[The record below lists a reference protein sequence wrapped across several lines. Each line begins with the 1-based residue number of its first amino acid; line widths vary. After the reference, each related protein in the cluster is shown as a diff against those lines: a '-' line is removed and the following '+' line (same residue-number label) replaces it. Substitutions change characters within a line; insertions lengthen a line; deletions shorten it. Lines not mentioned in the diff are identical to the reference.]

1 VPRDTKRFFDLVKFQ
16 TFFSFLR
23 TKKMA
28 KNSAR
33 SYRKNNRFSQIPN
46 SPIQRSV
53 FDRSHDYKTT
63 LDSGYLIPFFVD
75 EVLPGDTFKLRVN
88 AFVRMNTLIAP
99 FMDNVFMDTF
109 FFFVPTRLVWDNWQR
124 FCGEQKNPGDS
135 TDFLIP
141 SLSGTN
147 TFDNGTIFDYMGL
160 PTGVSLDPAN
170 TPINALPF
178 RAYNLIYNEWF
189 RDENLIDS
197 IPVLTTD
204 GPDPISNY
212 TLRKRAKRHDYF
224 TSALPWPQKGPSVD
238 VGLTGNAPVVGFG
251 DGQTW
256 NFMSNNSYSGTQ
268 AVLGNPTDVL
278 DNVGLQVFTNREQF
292 STANMIPIMQET
304 NQSGR
309 WANIGNQDQSSGNDI
324 KPTRA
329 IRGDGFYFPNGIL
342 SNSSGQQPYA
352 DLSGVSAITIND
364 LRQAFQI
371 QKFYEKWARGGSRYT
386 ETLRVMFNVI
396 SPDARLQRPEY
407 LGGTHSRVNVVPTAQ
422 TSSTDAVSPQSNLS
436 AFGVLGDSA
445 HGFNKSFVEHGYLI
459 GLVCLRAD
467 ITYQQGLNRM
477 WSRRQLFDFYWPT
490 LAHLGE
496 QVVYNKEI
504 YAQGT
509 AEDNGVFGYQERYA
523 EYRYKPSMITGKLR
537 STDAQ
542 TLDVW
547 HLAQKFET
555 LPKLNQDF
563 IEENPPINRVIAVQ
577 NEPQFFADF
586 WFDLKTS
593 RPMPV
598 YSVPGLVDHF

>member
-1 VPRDTKRFFDLVKFQ
+1 
-16 TFFSFLR
+16 
-23 TKKMA
+23 MA

-33 SYRKNNRFSQIPN
+33 SHRKYNRFSQIPN

-63 LDSGYLIPFFVD
+63 MDAGYLIPFFVD

-124 FCGEQKNPGDS
+124 FCGEQKNPNDS

-141 SLSGTN
+141 SLSGKN
-147 TFDNGTIFDYMGL
+147 TFVNGSIFDYMGL
-160 PTGVSLDPAN
+160 PTGVALDPAN

-189 RDENLIDS
+189 RDENLVDS

-204 GPDPISNY
+204 GPDPIDNY
-212 TLRKRAKRHDYF
+212 KLRKRAKRHDYF
-224 TSALPWPQKGPSVD
+224 TSALPWPQKGPQVDINLARDSIVPVEMWSRTDPNAVNKANWSDGVGIHFSGGINYASMYSDTGSDTVQRYSEAHPD
-238 VGLTGNAPVVGFG
+238 VGTG
-251 DGQTW
+251 
-256 NFMSNNSYSGTQ
+256 
-268 AVLGNPTDVL
+268 L
-278 DNVGLQVFTNREQF
+278 
-292 STANMIPIMQET
+292 
-304 NQSGR
+304 
-309 WANIGNQDQSSGNDI
+309 
-324 KPTRA
+324 RA
-329 IRGDGFYFPNGIL
+329 ILSPNVKYPSHDNTYG
-342 SNSSGQQPYA
+342 NGYA
-352 DLSGVSAITIND
+352 KDPFVSWPSIEVND

-407 LGGTHSRVNVVPTAQ
+407 LGGTHSRINVVPTAQ
-422 TSSTDAVSPQSNLS
+422 TSSTDSVSPQSNLS

-445 HGFNKSFVEHGYLI
+445 HGFNKSFVEHGYVI
-459 GLVCLRAD
+459 GLCCLRAD

-477 WSRRQLFDFYWPT
+477 WSRRSLFDFYWPT

-509 AEDNGVFGYQERYA
+509 ADDNGVFGYQERYA

-537 STDAQ
+537 STDPQ
-542 TLDVW
+542 SLDVW
-547 HLAQKFET
+547 HLAQKFDS

-577 NEPQFFADF
+577 EEPQFFADF

>member
-1 VPRDTKRFFDLVKFQ
+1 
-16 TFFSFLR
+16 
-23 TKKMA
+23 MA
-28 KNSAR
+28 KNTAR
-33 SYRKNNRFSQIPN
+33 FHRKNNRFSQIPN

-63 LDSGYLIPFFVD
+63 MDAGYLIPFFVD

-109 FFFVPTRLVWDNWQR
+109 FFFVPNRLVWDNWQR

-147 TFDNGTIFDYMGL
+147 TFANGSIFDYMGL
-160 PTGVSLDPAN
+160 PTGVPLDPTN

-197 IPVLTTD
+197 VSVLTTD
-204 GPDPISNY
+204 GPDPVSNY

-224 TSALPWPQKGPSVD
+224 TSALPWPQKGPSVEI
-238 VGLTGNAPVVGFG
+238 GLSGNAPVNGF
-251 DGQTW
+251 DGSTSFDFVSPAFNGSVANGGFQLGA
-256 NFMSNNSYSGTQ
+256 NNSNYLNGLKINWGSGATK
-268 AVLGNPTDVL
+268 G
-278 DNVGLQVFTNREQF
+278 GLEGSQILQK
-292 STANMIPIMQET
+292 
-304 NQSGR
+304 QSGIGYT
-309 WANIGNQDQSSGNDI
+309 NIIGQIGSTDSDFNFAGSLQGYNFKFSGG
-324 KPTRA
+324 KLTA
-329 IRGDGFYFPNGIL
+329 LGSTDGI
-342 SNSSGQQPYA
+342 YA
-352 DLSGVSAITIND
+352 DLSAVNAVSIND

-422 TSSTDAVSPQSNLS
+422 TSSTDSVSPQSNLS

-445 HGFNKSFVEHGYLI
+445 HGFNKSFVEHGYVI
-459 GLVCLRAD
+459 GLCCLRAD

-496 QVVYNKEI
+496 QVVYNREI
-504 YAQGT
+504 YTQGT

-547 HLAQKFET
+547 HLAQKFDA

-563 IEENPPINRVIAVQ
+563 IEENPPIKRVIAVQ

>member
-1 VPRDTKRFFDLVKFQ
+1 
-16 TFFSFLR
+16 
-23 TKKMA
+23 MA

>member
-1 VPRDTKRFFDLVKFQ
+1 
-16 TFFSFLR
+16 
-23 TKKMA
+23 MA

-33 SYRKNNRFSQIPN
+33 SHRKNNRFSQIPN

-63 LDSGYLIPFFVD
+63 MDAGYLIPFFVD

-88 AFVRMNTLIAP
+88 AFVRMNTLVAP

-109 FFFVPTRLVWDNWQR
+109 FFFVPSRLVWDNWQR

-147 TFDNGTIFDYMGL
+147 TFANGSIFDYMGL
-160 PTGVSLDPAN
+160 PTGVPLNPTN

-197 IPVLTTD
+197 IPVTTGD
-204 GPDPISNY
+204 GPDPVSNY

-238 VGLTGNAPVVGFG
+238 VGLTGNAPIVGFG
-251 DGQTW
+251 QDGYQFNFTSDPADGQGPSSGWQLGAADT
-256 NFMSNNSYSGTQ
+256 NNMGKLQ
-268 AVLGNPTDVL
+268 AFFGNSVGAGNQARAWQNYGSPSPAWTDVIQQQDDSSSVQL
-278 DNVGLQVFTNREQF
+278 
-292 STANMIPIMQET
+292 TALKGSDLSSFYHFGGGYLLP
-304 NQSGR
+304 
-309 WANIGNQDQSSGNDI
+309 ANPSQ
-324 KPTRA
+324 T
-329 IRGDGFYFPNGIL
+329 
-342 SNSSGQQPYA
+342 PYA

-422 TSSTDAVSPQSNLS
+422 TSSTDSVSPQSNLS

-445 HGFNKSFVEHGYLI
+445 HGFNKSFVEHGYVI
-459 GLVCLRAD
+459 GLCCLRAD

-509 AEDNGVFGYQERYA
+509 ADDNGVFGYQERYA

-542 TLDVW
+542 SLDVW
-547 HLAQKFET
+547 HLAQRFDS

>member
-1 VPRDTKRFFDLVKFQ
+1 
-16 TFFSFLR
+16 
-23 TKKMA
+23 MA

-33 SYRKNNRFSQIPN
+33 SHRKNNRFSQIPN

-63 LDSGYLIPFFVD
+63 MDAGLLIPFFVD

-88 AFVRMNTLIAP
+88 AFVRMNTLVAP

-109 FFFVPTRLVWDNWQR
+109 FFFVPTRLVWDNWQK

-147 TFDNGTIFDYMGL
+147 TFANGSIFDYMGL
-160 PTGVSLDPAN
+160 PTGVALDPTN

-197 IPVLTTD
+197 IPVTTGD
-204 GPDPISNY
+204 GPDPVSNY

-256 NFMSNNSYSGTQ
+256 SFMSNNSYSGTQ

-292 STANMIPIMQET
+292 STSTLIPIIQET

-309 WANIGNQDQSSGNDI
+309 WANIGNQDQSSGTDI
-324 KPTRA
+324 QPIRA
-329 IRGDGFYFPNGIL
+329 IRGDGFYLPNGIL
-342 SNSSGQQPYA
+342 KNSSGITPYA

-422 TSSTDAVSPQSNLS
+422 TSSTDSVSPQSNLS

-445 HGFNKSFVEHGYLI
+445 HGFNKSFVEHGYVI
-459 GLVCLRAD
+459 GLCCLRAD

-509 AEDNGVFGYQERYA
+509 ADDNGVFGYQERYA

-537 STDAQ
+537 STDPQ

-547 HLAQKFET
+547 HLAQKFDS

-563 IEENPPINRVIAVQ
+563 IEENPPIARVIAVQ

>member
-1 VPRDTKRFFDLVKFQ
+1 
-16 TFFSFLR
+16 
-23 TKKMA
+23 MA

-33 SYRKNNRFSQIPN
+33 SHRKNNRFSQIPN

-63 LDSGYLIPFFVD
+63 MDSGYLIPFFVD

-88 AFVRMNTLIAP
+88 AFVRMNTLVAP

-147 TFDNGTIFDYMGL
+147 TFTNGTIFDYMGL
-160 PTGVSLDPAN
+160 PTGVSLNPTN

-238 VGLTGNAPVVGFG
+238 VGLTGNAPVVGF
-251 DGQTW
+251 DNTNTW
-256 NFMSNNSYSGTQ
+256 RISSTTGGSSDTSWRLRANYGINYLPQQGSESGIPLLALPNSTFSNTLGFQNQSTGESYTPMTQLTGSSAGGGFDFYNAVLKSNN
-268 AVLGNPTDVL
+268 P
-278 DNVGLQVFTNREQF
+278 
-292 STANMIPIMQET
+292 
-304 NQSGR
+304 
-309 WANIGNQDQSSGNDI
+309 
-324 KPTRA
+324 
-329 IRGDGFYFPNGIL
+329 DGI
-342 SNSSGQQPYA
+342 YA

-422 TSSTDAVSPQSNLS
+422 TSSTDSVSPQSNLS

-445 HGFNKSFVEHGYLI
+445 HGFNKSFVEHGYVI

-504 YAQGT
+504 YTQGT
-509 AEDNGVFGYQERYA
+509 ADDNGVFGYQERYA

-547 HLAQKFET
+547 HLAQKFDT

>member
-1 VPRDTKRFFDLVKFQ
+1 
-16 TFFSFLR
+16 
-23 TKKMA
+23 MA

-33 SYRKNNRFSQIPN
+33 SHKKNNRFSQIPN

-63 LDSGYLIPFFVD
+63 LDAGYLIPFFVD

-141 SLSGTN
+141 CLTHYPGI
-147 TFDNGTIFDYMGL
+147 DNIITRFTPGSIFDYMGL
-160 PTGVSLDPAN
+160 PTSTNSPDSTVN
-170 TPINALPF
+170 FYVNALPF

-197 IPVLTTD
+197 VVVPTGD
-204 GPDPISNY
+204 GPDDVDTY
-212 TLRKRAKRHDYF
+212 KLLKRAKRHDYF
-224 TSALPWPQKGPSVD
+224 TSALPWPQKGPSVEISATSGTYSPLVYIGRGNSSTAGQINLPEGQRVTFGNYYKGGD
-238 VGLTGNAPVVGFG
+238 VTGTISYLSVPTTGNDPIPLVTHPGGAPGVQTEVGIAN
-251 DGQTW
+251 T
-256 NFMSNNSYSGTQ
+256 
-268 AVLGNPTDVL
+268 AV
-278 DNVGLQVFTNREQF
+278 
-292 STANMIPIMQET
+292 S
-304 NQSGR
+304 
-309 WANIGNQDQSSGNDI
+309 
-324 KPTRA
+324 
-329 IRGDGFYFPNGIL
+329 
-342 SNSSGQQPYA
+342 
-352 DLSGVSAITIND
+352 IND

-422 TSSTDAVSPQSNLS
+422 TSSTDSVSPQSNLS

-445 HGFNKSFVEHGYLI
+445 HGFNKSFVEHGYVI
-459 GLVCLRAD
+459 GLCCLRAD

-477 WSRRQLFDFYWPT
+477 WSRRKLFDFYWPT

-496 QVVYNKEI
+496 QVVYNREI

-509 AEDNGVFGYQERYA
+509 ADDNGVFGYQERYA

-537 STDAQ
+537 STDPQ
-542 TLDVW
+542 SLDVW
-547 HLAQKFET
+547 HLAQKFDS

-586 WFDLKTS
+586 WFDLKTF

-598 YSVPGLVDHF
+598 FSVPGLVDHF

>member
-1 VPRDTKRFFDLVKFQ
+1 
-16 TFFSFLR
+16 
-23 TKKMA
+23 MA

-33 SYRKNNRFSQIPN
+33 SHRKNNRFSQIPN

-63 LDSGYLIPFFVD
+63 MDAGYLIPFFVD

-141 SLSGTN
+141 SLSGAN
-147 TFDNGTIFDYMGL
+147 TFTNGSIFDYMGL

-204 GPDPISNY
+204 GPDPVSNY
-212 TLRKRAKRHDYF
+212 ILRKRGKRHDYF
-224 TSALPWPQKGPSVD
+224 TSALPWPQKGPSVE
-238 VGLTGNAPVVGFG
+238 VGLTGNAPVKGF
-251 DGQTW
+251 
-256 NFMSNNSYSGTQ
+256 
-268 AVLGNPTDVL
+268 
-278 DNVGLQVFTNREQF
+278 
-292 STANMIPIMQET
+292 
-304 NQSGR
+304 
-309 WANIGNQDQSSGNDI
+309 DQSSSWSFGTSNGSNPAGYLAGIGTKYNGPDSDIYLSGWINQNMFSTPNLGPSVQFENLGSYGNQPLVIQDPNHDLNQHRI
-324 KPTRA
+324 TGIFGKDFSFTGALTPTT
-329 IRGDGFYFPNGIL
+329 PN
-342 SNSSGQQPYA
+342 SVYA
-352 DLSGVSAITIND
+352 DLSGVNAITIND

-445 HGFNKSFVEHGYLI
+445 HGFNKSFVEHGYVI
-459 GLVCLRAD
+459 GLVCLRSD

-504 YAQGT
+504 YTQGT

-537 STDAQ
+537 STDPQ

-547 HLAQKFET
+547 HLAQKFDT

>member
-1 VPRDTKRFFDLVKFQ
+1 
-16 TFFSFLR
+16 
-23 TKKMA
+23 MA

-33 SYRKNNRFSQIPN
+33 SHRKNNRFSQIPN

-63 LDSGYLIPFFVD
+63 MDAGYLIPFFVD

-88 AFVRMNTLIAP
+88 AFVRMNTLVAP
-99 FMDNVFMDTF
+99 FMDNVFLDSF

-124 FCGEQKNPGDS
+124 FCGEQKKPGDS

-147 TFDNGTIFDYMGL
+147 TFNNGSIFDYMGL
-160 PTGVSLDPAN
+160 PTGVALNPTN

-251 DGQTW
+251 DGETW
-256 NFMSNNSYSGTQ
+256 NFMSNTSYSGNQ
-268 AVLGNPTDVL
+268 AVLGNPSDVL
-278 DNVGLQVFTNREQF
+278 DNVGLQVFTNREMF
-292 STANMIPIMQET
+292 STAMMIPLMQET

-309 WANIGNQDQSSGNDI
+309 WANIGNEDQSDGTNFS
-324 KPTRA
+324 PTRA

-342 SNSSGQQPYA
+342 SNSSGKQPYA

-422 TSSTDAVSPQSNLS
+422 TSSTDSVSPQSNLS

-445 HGFNKSFVEHGYLI
+445 HGFNKSFVEHGYVI

-542 TLDVW
+542 SLDVW
-547 HLAQKFET
+547 HLAQKFDS

>member
-1 VPRDTKRFFDLVKFQ
+1 
-16 TFFSFLR
+16 
-23 TKKMA
+23 MA

-33 SYRKNNRFSQIPN
+33 SHRKTNRFSQIPN
-46 SPIQRSV
+46 SPIQRSI

-63 LDSGYLIPFFVD
+63 MDSGFLIPFFVD

-88 AFVRMNTLIAP
+88 AFVRMNTLVAP

-109 FFFVPTRLVWDNWQR
+109 FFFVPSRLVWDNWQK

-147 TFDNGTIFDYMGL
+147 TFTNGSIFDYMGL
-160 PTGVSLDPAN
+160 PTGVALDPAN

-197 IPVLTTD
+197 IPVLTGD

-256 NFMSNNSYSGTQ
+256 NFMSNTSYSGKE
-268 AVLGNPTDVL
+268 AVFGNPTDVL
-278 DNVGLQVFTNREQF
+278 DNIGLQVFTNREQF
-292 STANMIPIMQET
+292 STATMIPIMQET

-309 WANIGNQDQSSGNDI
+309 WANIGNQDQSSGTDI
-324 KPTRA
+324 QPTRA
-329 IRGDGFYFPNGIL
+329 IRGDGFYLPNGIL
-342 SNSSGQQPYA
+342 KNSSGVTPYA
-352 DLSGVSAITIND
+352 DLSGVSAISIND

-422 TSSTDAVSPQSNLS
+422 TSSTDSISPQSNLS

-445 HGFNKSFVEHGYLI
+445 HGFNKSFVEHGYVI
-459 GLVCLRAD
+459 GLCCLRAD

-496 QVVYNKEI
+496 QVVYNREI
-504 YAQGT
+504 YTQGT
-509 AEDNGVFGYQERYA
+509 ADDNGVFGYQERYA

-542 TLDVW
+542 SLDVW
-547 HLAQKFET
+547 HLAQKFDT

-563 IEENPPINRVIAVQ
+563 IEENPPIARVIAVQ

>member
-1 VPRDTKRFFDLVKFQ
+1 
-16 TFFSFLR
+16 
-23 TKKMA
+23 MA

-33 SYRKNNRFSQIPN
+33 SHRKNNRFSQIPN

-63 LDSGYLIPFFVD
+63 MDAGYLIPFFVD

-109 FFFVPTRLVWDNWQR
+109 FFFVPSRLVWDNWQR

-141 SLSGTN
+141 SLAGTN
-147 TFDNGTIFDYMGL
+147 KFANGSIFDYMGI
-160 PTGVSLDPAN
+160 PTNVVINSTS

-197 IPVLTTD
+197 IPVNTGD
-204 GPDPISNY
+204 GPDLVTDY

-224 TSALPWPQKGPSVD
+224 TSALPWPQKGPSVEI
-238 VGLTGNAPVVGFG
+238 GLTGNAPVTGFG
-251 DGQTW
+251 QGSTW
-256 NFMSNNSYSGTQ
+256 EFAAPTGNSVNWEIKDILGVKNLPSLSTNTFTPLGSSQSTLTFEGSSVLQGLAGSSYLFRNGELIHTSGPD
-268 AVLGNPTDVL
+268 L
-278 DNVGLQVFTNREQF
+278 
-292 STANMIPIMQET
+292 I
-304 NQSGR
+304 
-309 WANIGNQDQSSGNDI
+309 
-324 KPTRA
+324 
-329 IRGDGFYFPNGIL
+329 
-342 SNSSGQQPYA
+342 A

-422 TSSTDAVSPQSNLS
+422 TSSTDSVSPQSNLS

-445 HGFNKSFVEHGYLI
+445 HGFNKSFVEHGYVI
-459 GLVCLRAD
+459 GLCCLRAD

-496 QVVYNKEI
+496 QVVYNREI
-504 YAQGT
+504 YTQGT
-509 AEDNGVFGYQERYA
+509 EDDNGVFGYQERYA

-537 STDAQ
+537 STDPQ

-547 HLAQKFET
+547 HLAQKFDT

>member
-1 VPRDTKRFFDLVKFQ
+1 
-16 TFFSFLR
+16 
-23 TKKMA
+23 MA

-33 SYRKNNRFSQIPN
+33 SHRKNNRFSQIPN

-63 LDSGYLIPFFVD
+63 MDAGYLIPFFVD

-88 AFVRMNTLIAP
+88 AFVRMNTLVAP

-109 FFFVPTRLVWDNWQR
+109 FFFVPSRLVWDNWQR

-147 TFDNGTIFDYMGL
+147 TFTNGSIFDYMGL
-160 PTGVSLDPAN
+160 PTGVALNSTN

-197 IPVLTTD
+197 IAVPTGD
-204 GPDPISNY
+204 GPDPVTNY

-238 VGLTGNAPVVGFG
+238 VGLTGNAPIVGFG
-251 DGQTW
+251 DDSRW
-256 NFMSNNSYSGTQ
+256 NFSSSNTYSGTQ
-268 AVLGNPTDVL
+268 AVFGNPVDVL
-278 DNVGLQVFTNREQF
+278 DNIGLQVFTNREMF
-292 STANMIPIMQET
+292 STAMMVPIMQET

-309 WANIGNQDQSSGNDI
+309 WANIGNQDQSNGDNIS
-324 KPTRA
+324 PTRA
-329 IRGDGFYFPNGIL
+329 IRGEGFYLPNGIL
-342 SNSSGQQPYA
+342 KNSSGVTPYA

-422 TSSTDAVSPQSNLS
+422 TSSTDSVSPQSNLS

-445 HGFNKSFVEHGYLI
+445 HGFNKSFVEHGYVI
-459 GLVCLRAD
+459 GLCCLRAD

-496 QVVYNKEI
+496 QVVYNREI
-504 YAQGT
+504 YTQGT
-509 AEDNGVFGYQERYA
+509 ADDNGVFGYQERYA

-542 TLDVW
+542 SLDVW
-547 HLAQKFET
+547 HLAQKFDS

-563 IEENPPINRVIAVQ
+563 IEENPPIARVIAVQ

>member
-1 VPRDTKRFFDLVKFQ
+1 
-16 TFFSFLR
+16 
-23 TKKMA
+23 MA

-33 SYRKNNRFSQIPN
+33 SHRKSNRFSQIPN

-63 LDSGYLIPFFVD
+63 MDAGYLIPFFVD

-141 SLSGTN
+141 SLSGKN
-147 TFDNGTIFDYMGL
+147 TFTNGSIFDYMGL
-160 PTGVSLDPAN
+160 PTGVALDPSN

-197 IPVLTTD
+197 IAVPTND
-204 GPDPISNY
+204 GPDPISYY

-251 DGQTW
+251 DGSRW
-256 NFMSNNSYSGTQ
+256 NFSSNNTFSGNQ
-268 AVLGNPTDVL
+268 AIFGNPVDVK
-278 DNVGLQVFTNREQF
+278 DNIGLQVFTNREMF
-292 STANMIPIMQET
+292 TTAMMVPIMQET

-309 WANIGNQDQSSGNDI
+309 WANIGNQDQSDGTNI
-324 KPTRA
+324 NPTRA
-329 IRGDGFYFPNGIL
+329 IRGEGFYLPNGIL
-342 SNSSGQQPYA
+342 QNSSGVTPYA
-352 DLSGVSAITIND
+352 DLSGVSAVSIND

-422 TSSTDAVSPQSNLS
+422 TSSTDSVSPQSNLS

-445 HGFNKSFVEHGYLI
+445 HGFNKSFVEHGYVI
-459 GLVCLRAD
+459 GLVSLRAD

-496 QVVYNKEI
+496 QVVYNREI
-504 YAQGT
+504 YTQGT
-509 AEDNGVFGYQERYA
+509 ADDNGVFGYQERYA

-537 STDAQ
+537 STDPQ

-547 HLAQKFET
+547 HLAQKFAS

>member
-1 VPRDTKRFFDLVKFQ
+1 
-16 TFFSFLR
+16 
-23 TKKMA
+23 
-28 KNSAR
+28 
-33 SYRKNNRFSQIPN
+33 
-46 SPIQRSV
+46 
-53 FDRSHDYKTT
+53 H
-63 LDSGYLIPFFVD
+63 
-75 EVLPGDTFKLRVN
+75 VN

-109 FFFVPTRLVWDNWQR
+109 FFFVPSRLVWDNWQR
-124 FCGEQKNPGDS
+124 FCGEQKKPGDS

-147 TFDNGTIFDYMGL
+147 TFSNGSIFDYMGL
-160 PTGVSLDPAN
+160 PTGVALDSTN

-197 IPVLTTD
+197 IPVTTGD

-224 TSALPWPQKGPSVD
+224 TSALPWPQKGPSVE
-238 VGLTGNAPVVGFG
+238 VGLTGNAPIVGF
-251 DGQTW
+251 DEQHRW
-256 NFMSNNSYSGTQ
+256 NITNSLNLPQLTYGW
-268 AVLGNPTDVL
+268 ALGSPSSSPSSANQYIGGHFAGSIGHG
-278 DNVGLQVFTNREQF
+278 NVARVWQ
-292 STANMIPIMQET
+292 
-304 NQSGR
+304 
-309 WANIGNQDQSSGNDI
+309 SGNDSI
-324 KPTRA
+324 VSGYPQITQQTDEDHSIGLTSLTGRELPA
-329 IRGDGFYFPNGIL
+329 SFFNFADALVSPNG
-342 SNSSGQQPYA
+342 SFTPYA

-422 TSSTDAVSPQSNLS
+422 TSSTDSVSPQSNLS
-436 AFGVLGDSA
+436 AFGVLGASA
-445 HGFNKSFVEHGYLI
+445 HGFNKSFVEHGYVI
-459 GLVCLRAD
+459 GLCCLRAD

-496 QVVYNKEI
+496 QVVYNREI
-504 YAQGT
+504 YTQGT
-509 AEDNGVFGYQERYA
+509 ADDNGVFGYQERYA

-547 HLAQKFET
+547 HLAQKFDT

>member
-1 VPRDTKRFFDLVKFQ
+1 
-16 TFFSFLR
+16 
-23 TKKMA
+23 MA

-33 SYRKNNRFSQIPN
+33 SHRKNNRFSQIPN

-63 LDSGYLIPFFVD
+63 MDAGYLIPFFVD

-88 AFVRMNTLIAP
+88 SFVRMNTLVAP

-141 SLSGTN
+141 NLGHSSGSNSIITKF
-147 TFDNGTIFDYMGL
+147 TPGSIFDYMGL
-160 PTGVSLDPAN
+160 PTSTNSPDSTVPFYV
-170 TPINALPF
+170 NALPF

-197 IPVLTTD
+197 LPVPTGD
-204 GPDPISNY
+204 GPDDVNIY
-212 TLRKRAKRHDYF
+212 KLLKRAKRHDYF

-251 DGQTW
+251 AQSDWELQTPSGKFASWKLSTPNTGANSGIKYTPLQGNENGQPLLALPSASTG
-256 NFMSNNSYSGTQ
+256 NFLGFGDQNQENVYHKLTSLSGSGDVTITNLNLCPSGDNS
-268 AVLGNPTDVL
+268 V
-278 DNVGLQVFTNREQF
+278 
-292 STANMIPIMQET
+292 
-304 NQSGR
+304 
-309 WANIGNQDQSSGNDI
+309 
-324 KPTRA
+324 
-329 IRGDGFYFPNGIL
+329 
-342 SNSSGQQPYA
+342 YA

-422 TSSTDAVSPQSNLS
+422 TSSTDSVSPQSNLS

-445 HGFNKSFVEHGYLI
+445 HGFNKSFVEHGYVI
-459 GLVCLRAD
+459 GLCCLRAD

-496 QVVYNKEI
+496 QVVYNREI

-509 AEDNGVFGYQERYA
+509 ADDNGVFGYQERYA

-537 STDAQ
+537 STDPQ
-542 TLDVW
+542 SLDVW
-547 HLAQKFET
+547 HLAQKFDS

>member
-1 VPRDTKRFFDLVKFQ
+1 
-16 TFFSFLR
+16 
-23 TKKMA
+23 MA

-33 SYRKNNRFSQIPN
+33 SHRKTNRFSQIPN

-63 LDSGYLIPFFVD
+63 MDAGYLIPFFVD

-141 SLSGTN
+141 QLAGSP
-147 TFDNGTIFDYMGL
+147 TFANGSIFDYMGL
-160 PTGVSLDPAN
+160 PTGVALNSSITPVNSLP
-170 TPINALPF
+170 L

-197 IPVLTTD
+197 VSVPTGD
-204 GPDPISNY
+204 GPDNIDTY
-212 TLRKRAKRHDYF
+212 KLLKRAKRHDYF
-224 TSALPWPQKGPSVD
+224 TSALPWPQKGPQVDINLASNSVVPVEMWSRTDPNSVMKANWSNGVGIHFEGGINYASMYSDTGTDSVQRYSEAHPD
-238 VGLTGNAPVVGFG
+238 VGTG
-251 DGQTW
+251 
-256 NFMSNNSYSGTQ
+256 
-268 AVLGNPTDVL
+268 L
-278 DNVGLQVFTNREQF
+278 
-292 STANMIPIMQET
+292 
-304 NQSGR
+304 
-309 WANIGNQDQSSGNDI
+309 
-324 KPTRA
+324 RA
-329 IRGDGFYFPNGIL
+329 ILSPNVKYPSHNNTYG
-342 SNSSGQQPYA
+342 NGYA
-352 DLSGVSAITIND
+352 KDPFVSWPSIEVND

-422 TSSTDAVSPQSNLS
+422 TSSTDSVSPQSNLS

-445 HGFNKSFVEHGYLI
+445 HGFNKSFVEHGYVI
-459 GLVCLRAD
+459 GLCCLRAD

-496 QVVYNKEI
+496 QVVYNREI
-504 YAQGT
+504 YTQGT
-509 AEDNGVFGYQERYA
+509 VEDDGVFGYQERYA

-537 STDAQ
+537 STDSQ
-542 TLDVW
+542 SLDVW
-547 HLAQKFET
+547 HLAQKFDS

>member
-1 VPRDTKRFFDLVKFQ
+1 
-16 TFFSFLR
+16 
-23 TKKMA
+23 MA

-33 SYRKNNRFSQIPN
+33 SHRKTNRFSQIPN

-63 LDSGYLIPFFVD
+63 MDAGYLIPFFVD

-109 FFFVPTRLVWDNWQR
+109 FFFVPSRLVWDNWQR

-147 TFDNGTIFDYMGL
+147 TFANGSIFDYMGL
-160 PTGVSLDPAN
+160 PTGVALNPAN

-197 IPVLTTD
+197 IAVPTND

-224 TSALPWPQKGPSVD
+224 TSSLPWPQKGPSVD

-251 DGQTW
+251 DGSRW
-256 NFMSNNSYSGTQ
+256 NFSSNNTYSGDQ
-268 AVLGNPTDVL
+268 AIFGNPVDVL
-278 DNVGLQVFTNREQF
+278 DNVGLQVFTNREMF
-292 STANMIPIMQET
+292 STATMIPLMQET

-309 WANIGNQDQSSGNDI
+309 WANIGNQDQSNGDNI
-324 KPTRA
+324 NPTRA
-329 IRGDGFYFPNGIL
+329 IRGDGFYLPNGIL
-342 SNSSGQQPYA
+342 ENSSGVTPYA

-422 TSSTDAVSPQSNLS
+422 TSSTDSISPQSNLS

-445 HGFNKSFVEHGYLI
+445 HGFNKSFVEHGYVI
-459 GLVCLRAD
+459 GLCCLRAD

-496 QVVYNKEI
+496 QVVYNREI
-504 YAQGT
+504 YTQGT
-509 AEDNGVFGYQERYA
+509 ADDNGVFGYQERYA

-542 TLDVW
+542 SLDVW
-547 HLAQKFET
+547 HLAQKFDT

-563 IEENPPINRVIAVQ
+563 IEENPPIARVIAVQ

>member
-1 VPRDTKRFFDLVKFQ
+1 
-16 TFFSFLR
+16 
-23 TKKMA
+23 MA

-33 SYRKNNRFSQIPN
+33 SHRKNNRFSQIPN

-63 LDSGYLIPFFVD
+63 MDAGYLIPFFVD

-147 TFDNGTIFDYMGL
+147 TFTNGSIFDYMGL

-204 GPDPISNY
+204 GPDPVSNY
-212 TLRKRAKRHDYF
+212 TLRKRGKRHDYF
-224 TSALPWPQKGPSVD
+224 TSALPWPQKGPSVE
-238 VGLTGNAPVVGFG
+238 VGLTGNAPVKGF
-251 DGQTW
+251 
-256 NFMSNNSYSGTQ
+256 
-268 AVLGNPTDVL
+268 
-278 DNVGLQVFTNREQF
+278 
-292 STANMIPIMQET
+292 
-304 NQSGR
+304 
-309 WANIGNQDQSSGNDI
+309 DQSSSWSFGTSNGSNPDGYLAGIGTKYNGPDSDNYITGWINQNLFSTPNLGPSVQFENLGSYGNQPLVIQD
-324 KPTRA
+324 
-329 IRGDGFYFPNGIL
+329 PNQALNQHRITGIFGKDFSFTGAL
-342 SNSSGQQPYA
+342 TPSTPNSVYA
-352 DLSGVSAITIND
+352 DLSGVNAITIND

-422 TSSTDAVSPQSNLS
+422 TSSTDSVSPQSNLS

-445 HGFNKSFVEHGYLI
+445 HGFNKSFVEHGYVI

-490 LAHLGE
+490 LSHLGE

-504 YAQGT
+504 YTQGT
-509 AEDNGVFGYQERYA
+509 AEDDGVFGYQERYA

-537 STDAQ
+537 STDPQ

-547 HLAQKFET
+547 HLAQKFDT

>member
-1 VPRDTKRFFDLVKFQ
+1 
-16 TFFSFLR
+16 
-23 TKKMA
+23 MA

-33 SYRKNNRFSQIPN
+33 SHRKNNRFSQIPN

-63 LDSGYLIPFFVD
+63 MNAGYLIPFFVD

-88 AFVRMNTLIAP
+88 AFVRMNTLVAP

-109 FFFVPTRLVWDNWQR
+109 FFFVPSRLVWDNWQR

-147 TFDNGTIFDYMGL
+147 TFANGSIFDYMGL
-160 PTGVSLDPAN
+160 PTGVALDPTN

-197 IPVLTTD
+197 IPVLTGD

-238 VGLTGNAPVVGFG
+238 VGLTGNAPVRGF
-251 DGQTW
+251 D
-256 NFMSNNSYSGTQ
+256 NSNDWIYGNGVSPGAGYTAMFGT
-268 AVLGNPTDVL
+268 PSDVL
-278 DNVGLQVFTNREQF
+278 DNVGLQVYTNREMF
-292 STANMIPIMQET
+292 STATMIPIMQET

-309 WANIGNQDQSSGNDI
+309 WANIGNQDQSNGDNI
-324 KPTRA
+324 TPTRA
-329 IRGDGFYFPNGIL
+329 IRAQEFSFSGPLTPSNPN
-342 SNSSGQQPYA
+342 SVYA

-422 TSSTDAVSPQSNLS
+422 TSSTDSVSPQSNLS

-445 HGFNKSFVEHGYLI
+445 HGFNKSFVEHGYVI
-459 GLVCLRAD
+459 GLCCLRAD

-509 AEDNGVFGYQERYA
+509 ADDNGVFGYQERYA

-547 HLAQKFET
+547 HLAQKFDS

-563 IEENPPINRVIAVQ
+563 IEENPPMARVIAVQ

>member
-1 VPRDTKRFFDLVKFQ
+1 
-16 TFFSFLR
+16 
-23 TKKMA
+23 MA

-33 SYRKNNRFSQIPN
+33 SHRKNNRFSQIPN

-63 LDSGYLIPFFVD
+63 LDGGYLIPFFVD

-147 TFDNGTIFDYMGL
+147 TFTNGSIFDYMGL
-160 PTGVSLDPAN
+160 PTGVALDPAN

-197 IPVLTTD
+197 IAVSTGD

-238 VGLTGNAPVVGFG
+238 VGLTGNAPVRGFG
-251 DGQTW
+251 E
-256 NFMSNNSYSGTQ
+256 NNDWIYGSGTLPSGFTGGIGTQ
-268 AVLGNPTDVL
+268 YNGLDENKTIYAWGNREMFTY
-278 DNVGLQVFTNREQF
+278 DNNGNTMLYNASGSFGNKPLGLQDSSAESNIHPLTGIFGKEFAFTGAL
-292 STANMIPIMQET
+292 TP
-304 NQSGR
+304 
-309 WANIGNQDQSSGNDI
+309 
-324 KPTRA
+324 
-329 IRGDGFYFPNGIL
+329 
-342 SNSSGQQPYA
+342 SNPDSVYA

-396 SPDARLQRPEY
+396 SPDGRLQRPEY
-407 LGGTHSRVNVVPTAQ
+407 LGGTHSRINVVPTAQ
-422 TSSTDAVSPQSNLS
+422 TSSTDSVSPQSNLS

-445 HGFNKSFVEHGYLI
+445 HGFNKSFVEHGYVI
-459 GLVCLRAD
+459 GLCCLRAD

-496 QVVYNKEI
+496 QVVYNREI
-504 YAQGT
+504 YTQGT
-509 AEDNGVFGYQERYA
+509 TDDNGVFGYQERYA

-537 STDAQ
+537 SSDPQ

-547 HLAQKFET
+547 HLAQKFDT

-563 IEENPPINRVIAVQ
+563 IEENPPISRVIAVQ

>member
-1 VPRDTKRFFDLVKFQ
+1 
-16 TFFSFLR
+16 
-23 TKKMA
+23 MA

-33 SYRKNNRFSQIPN
+33 SHRKNNRFSQIPN

-147 TFDNGTIFDYMGL
+147 TFTNGSIFDYMGL
-160 PTGVSLDPAN
+160 PTGVALDPAN

-197 IPVLTTD
+197 ISVLTTD
-204 GPDPISNY
+204 GPDPVSNY

-238 VGLTGNAPVVGFG
+238 VGLTGNAPIVGFG
-251 DGQTW
+251 KDGYKFSFTTDPNGLQPPSSFW
-256 NFMSNNSYSGTQ
+256 QLGTEAERTSKLQ
-268 AVLGNPTDVL
+268 AFFGNQV
-278 DNVGLQVFTNREQF
+278 NVGNQARAWQNYNSSSSGWNDVIQQQGDSSSILLTGLRGSGLSSHYQF
-292 STANMIPIMQET
+292 SGGYLIPSDSSET
-304 NQSGR
+304 
-309 WANIGNQDQSSGNDI
+309 
-324 KPTRA
+324 
-329 IRGDGFYFPNGIL
+329 
-342 SNSSGQQPYA
+342 PYA
-352 DLSGVSAITIND
+352 DLSGVSAISIND

-445 HGFNKSFVEHGYLI
+445 HGFNKSFVEHGYVI

-509 AEDNGVFGYQERYA
+509 ADDNGVFGYQERYA

-542 TLDVW
+542 SLDVW
-547 HLAQKFET
+547 HLAQKFDS

-563 IEENPPINRVIAVQ
+563 IEENPPIARVIAVQ

>member
-1 VPRDTKRFFDLVKFQ
+1 
-16 TFFSFLR
+16 
-23 TKKMA
+23 MA

-33 SYRKNNRFSQIPN
+33 SHRKNNRFSQIPN

-63 LDSGYLIPFFVD
+63 MDAGYLIPFFVD

-88 AFVRMNTLIAP
+88 AFVRMNTLISP

-109 FFFVPTRLVWDNWQR
+109 FFFVPSRLVWDNWQK

-147 TFDNGTIFDYMGL
+147 TFTNGSIFDYMGL
-160 PTGVSLDPAN
+160 PTGVALDPAN

-197 IPVLTTD
+197 IPVTTGD
-204 GPDPISNY
+204 GPDPVSNF

-251 DGQTW
+251 DGSRW
-256 NFMSNNSYSGTQ
+256 NFSSDNTYSGTH
-268 AVLGNPTDVL
+268 AILGKPVDVL
-278 DNVGLQVFTNREQF
+278 DNIGLQVYTNRDMF
-292 STANMIPIMQET
+292 STPTMIPIMQET

-309 WANIGNQDQSSGNDI
+309 WANIGNQDQSDGNNI
-324 KPTRA
+324 NPTRA
-329 IRGDGFYFPNGIL
+329 IRGEGFYLPNGIL
-342 SNSSGQQPYA
+342 QNASGVTPYA

-422 TSSTDAVSPQSNLS
+422 TSSTDSVSPQSNLS

-445 HGFNKSFVEHGYLI
+445 HGFNKSFVEHGYVI
-459 GLVCLRAD
+459 GLCCLRAD
-467 ITYQQGLNRM
+467 ITYQQGLNKM
-477 WSRRQLFDFYWPT
+477 WSRRQMFDFYWPT

-496 QVVYNKEI
+496 QVVYNREI
-504 YAQGT
+504 YTQGT

-542 TLDVW
+542 SLDVW
-547 HLAQKFET
+547 HLAQKFDT

-563 IEENPPINRVIAVQ
+563 IEENPPIARVIAVQ

>member
-1 VPRDTKRFFDLVKFQ
+1 
-16 TFFSFLR
+16 
-23 TKKMA
+23 MA

-33 SYRKNNRFSQIPN
+33 SHRKNNRFSQIPN

-63 LDSGYLIPFFVD
+63 MDAGYLIPFFVD

-147 TFDNGTIFDYMGL
+147 TFINGSIFDYMGL

-204 GPDPISNY
+204 GPDPVSNY
-212 TLRKRAKRHDYF
+212 TLRKRGKRHDYF

-238 VGLTGNAPVVGFG
+238 VGLTGNAPVRGFG
-251 DGQTW
+251 EGHNW
-256 NFMSNNSYSGTQ
+256 IYGS
-268 AVLGNPTDVL
+268 
-278 DNVGLQVFTNREQF
+278 
-292 STANMIPIMQET
+292 
-304 NQSGR
+304 
-309 WANIGNQDQSSGNDI
+309 
-324 KPTRA
+324 
-329 IRGDGFYFPNGIL
+329 GIL
-342 SNSSGQQPYA
+342 PSGFTGGIGSKYNGLDESKTLHVWGNNEMFTYDNNGNTMLYNGSGSYGNKPIGMQDSSAESNIHPATGIFGKEFSFNGPLTPSNPDSLYA

-445 HGFNKSFVEHGYLI
+445 HGFNKSFVEHGYVI

-504 YAQGT
+504 YTQGT
-509 AEDNGVFGYQERYA
+509 AEDDGVFGYQERYA

-537 STDAQ
+537 STDPQ

-547 HLAQKFET
+547 HLAQKFDT

>member
-1 VPRDTKRFFDLVKFQ
+1 
-16 TFFSFLR
+16 
-23 TKKMA
+23 MA

-33 SYRKNNRFSQIPN
+33 RHRKTNRFSQIPN

-63 LDSGYLIPFFVD
+63 MDAGFLIPFFVD

-88 AFVRMNTLIAP
+88 AFVRMNTLVAP

-124 FCGEQKNPGDS
+124 FCGEQKKPGDS

-141 SLSGTN
+141 MLAGSP
-147 TFDNGTIFDYMGL
+147 TFANGSIFDYMGL
-160 PTGVSLDPAN
+160 PTGVALDSLI
-170 TPINALPF
+170 TPVNSLPL

-197 IPVLTTD
+197 VAVPTGD
-204 GPDPISNY
+204 GPDDVA
-212 TLRKRAKRHDYF
+212 TFKLLKRAKRHDYF

-238 VGLTGNAPVVGFG
+238 VSLTGNAPV
-251 DGQTW
+251 
-256 NFMSNNSYSGTQ
+256 
-268 AVLGNPTDVL
+268 
-278 DNVGLQVFTNREQF
+278 
-292 STANMIPIMQET
+292 
-304 NQSGR
+304 
-309 WANIGNQDQSSGNDI
+309 IGNGSMNIDTINYNFLNTTNGGISMGIERFSSGATS
-324 KPTRA
+324 PSST
-329 IRGDGFYFPNGIL
+329 GDLHLYDRSRYPDHPRFNPNLG
-342 SNSSGQQPYA
+342 SNLVGVRYLDDSSGEGGDSSEYAAYPTSFSMTGNGKVDVSLDSDNGLYA
-352 DLSGVSAITIND
+352 DLSAVTAITIND

-422 TSSTDAVSPQSNLS
+422 TSSTDSVSPQSNLS

-445 HGFNKSFVEHGYLI
+445 HGFNKSFVEHGYVI
-459 GLVCLRAD
+459 GLCCLRAD

-496 QVVYNKEI
+496 QVVYNREI
-504 YAQGT
+504 YTQGN
-509 AEDNGVFGYQERYA
+509 ADDYGVFGYQERYA

-537 STDAQ
+537 STDPQ
-542 TLDVW
+542 SLDVW
-547 HLAQKFET
+547 HLAQKFDS
-555 LPKLNQDF
+555 LPELNQDF

>member
-1 VPRDTKRFFDLVKFQ
+1 
-16 TFFSFLR
+16 
-23 TKKMA
+23 MA

-33 SYRKNNRFSQIPN
+33 SHRKNNRFSQIPN

-63 LDSGYLIPFFVD
+63 LDAGYLIPFFVD

-147 TFDNGTIFDYMGL
+147 TFTNGSIFDYMGL
-160 PTGVSLDPAN
+160 PTGVPLDPAN

-204 GPDPISNY
+204 GPDPVSNY

-224 TSALPWPQKGPSVD
+224 TSALPWPQKGPSVE
-238 VGLTGNAPVVGFG
+238 VGLSGNAPVKGF
-251 DGQTW
+251 
-256 NFMSNNSYSGTQ
+256 
-268 AVLGNPTDVL
+268 
-278 DNVGLQVFTNREQF
+278 
-292 STANMIPIMQET
+292 
-304 NQSGR
+304 
-309 WANIGNQDQSSGNDI
+309 DQSSSWSFC
-324 KPTRA
+324 T
-329 IRGDGFYFPNGIL
+329 PNG
-342 SNSSGQQPYA
+342 SNPDGYLAGIGTKYNGPDSDNYVSGWINQNMFSTPNLGPGVQFENLGSYGNQPFVIQDSNHDLNQHRITGIFGKDFSFTGALTPQTPNSVYA
-352 DLSGVSAITIND
+352 DLSGVNAITIND

-407 LGGTHSRVNVVPTAQ
+407 LGGSHSRVNVVPTAQ
-422 TSSTDAVSPQSNLS
+422 TSSTDSVSPQSNLS
-436 AFGVLGDSA
+436 GFGVLGDSA
-445 HGFNKSFVEHGYLI
+445 HGFNKSFVEHGYVV
-459 GLVCLRAD
+459 GLCCLRAD

-496 QVVYNKEI
+496 QVVYNREI
-504 YAQGT
+504 YTQGT
-509 AEDNGVFGYQERYA
+509 ADDNGVFGYQERYA

-547 HLAQKFET
+547 HLAQKFDV

>member
-1 VPRDTKRFFDLVKFQ
+1 
-16 TFFSFLR
+16 
-23 TKKMA
+23 MA
-28 KNSAR
+28 KNNSR
-33 SYRKNNRFSQIPN
+33 RRQRPNHFSQIPN

-147 TFDNGTIFDYMGL
+147 TFTNGSIFDYMGL
-160 PTGVSLDPAN
+160 PTGVALDPAY

-197 IPVLTTD
+197 VPVITGD

-212 TLRKRAKRHDYF
+212 PLRKRAKRHDYF

-251 DGQTW
+251 DGSRW
-256 NFMSNNSYSGTQ
+256 NFSSNNTYSGNE
-268 AVLGNPTDVL
+268 AIFGNPVDVL
-278 DNVGLQVFTNREQF
+278 DNIGLQVFTNREMF
-292 STANMIPIMQET
+292 STSNMIPIMQET
-304 NQSGR
+304 NSGR
-309 WANIGNQDQSSGNDI
+309 WANIGNQDQSNGDNIS
-324 KPTRA
+324 PTRA
-329 IRGDGFYFPNGIL
+329 IRGDGFYLPNGIL
-342 SNSSGQQPYA
+342 KNSSGVTPYA
-352 DLSGVSAITIND
+352 DLSGVSAVTIND

-422 TSSTDAVSPQSNLS
+422 TSSTDSVSPQSNLS

-445 HGFNKSFVEHGYLI
+445 HGFNKSFVEHGYVI
-459 GLVCLRAD
+459 GLCCLRAD

-496 QVVYNKEI
+496 QVVYNREI
-504 YAQGT
+504 YTQGT
-509 AEDNGVFGYQERYA
+509 ADDNGVFGYQERYA

-537 STDAQ
+537 STDPQ

-547 HLAQKFET
+547 HLAQKFDT

>member
-1 VPRDTKRFFDLVKFQ
+1 
-16 TFFSFLR
+16 
-23 TKKMA
+23 MA

-33 SYRKNNRFSQIPN
+33 SHRKNNRFSQIPN

-63 LDSGYLIPFFVD
+63 MDAGYLIPFFVD

-109 FFFVPTRLVWDNWQR
+109 FFFVPTRLVWDNWQK
-124 FCGEQKNPGDS
+124 FCGEQRNPGDS

-141 SLSGTN
+141 CLSSFATSGAPEAMN
-147 TFDNGTIFDYMGL
+147 FANGSIFDYMGL
-160 PTGVSLDPAN
+160 PTGISIPFPQN
-170 TPINALPF
+170 GTPDQTYINALPF

-189 RDENLIDS
+189 RDENLIASVDV
-197 IPVLTTD
+197 PTGD
-204 GPDPISNY
+204 GPDNTASY
-212 TLRKRAKRHDYF
+212 KLLKRAKRHDYF

-238 VGLTGNAPVVGFG
+238 VGLTGNAPVMGFG
-251 DGQTW
+251 AGNAWELRSPMGSTATWSLNTPTSGVNSGIKYAPLQGNENGQVLLALPSA
-256 NFMSNNSYSGTQ
+256 SNGNKLGFQNQSNENVYSPLTS
-268 AVLGNPTDVL
+268 LSGNGSLT
-278 DNVGLQVFTNREQF
+278 FTNF
-292 STANMIPIMQET
+292 NLYP
-304 NQSGR
+304 SG
-309 WANIGNQDQSSGNDI
+309 GNSV
-324 KPTRA
+324 
-329 IRGDGFYFPNGIL
+329 
-342 SNSSGQQPYA
+342 YA
-352 DLSGVSAITIND
+352 DLSNVSAITIND

-422 TSSTDAVSPQSNLS
+422 TSSTDSVSPQSNLS

-445 HGFNKSFVEHGYLI
+445 HGFNKSFVEHGYVI
-459 GLVCLRAD
+459 GLCCLRAD

-496 QVVYNKEI
+496 QVVYNREI
-504 YAQGT
+504 YTQGT

-542 TLDVW
+542 SLDVW
-547 HLAQKFET
+547 HLAQKFDS

-563 IEENPPINRVIAVQ
+563 IEENPPIARVIAVQ

>member
-1 VPRDTKRFFDLVKFQ
+1 
-16 TFFSFLR
+16 
-23 TKKMA
+23 MA

-33 SYRKNNRFSQIPN
+33 SHRKNNRFSQIPN

-63 LDSGYLIPFFVD
+63 MDAGLLIPFFVD

-88 AFVRMNTLIAP
+88 AFVRMNTLISP
-99 FMDNVFMDTF
+99 FMDNVFMDSF
-109 FFFVPTRLVWDNWQR
+109 FFFVPSRLVWDNWQR

-147 TFDNGTIFDYMGL
+147 TFSNGSIFDYMGL
-160 PTGVSLDPAN
+160 PTGVALDSTN

-197 IPVLTTD
+197 IAVPTGD

-224 TSALPWPQKGPSVD
+224 TSALPWPQKGPSVE
-238 VGLTGNAPVVGFG
+238 VGLSGNAPVKGFDESTNWVFG
-251 DGQTW
+251 SPNSSNPDGYLAGIGTKY
-256 NFMSNNSYSGTQ
+256 NGPDSDIYLSGWINQ
-268 AVLGNPTDVL
+268 NM
-278 DNVGLQVFTNREQF
+278 F
-292 STANMIPIMQET
+292 STPNLGPGVQFE
-304 NQSGR
+304 NLGSY
-309 WANIGNQDQSSGNDI
+309 GNQPLVIQD
-324 KPTRA
+324 
-329 IRGDGFYFPNGIL
+329 PNHDLNQHRITGIFSKDFSFTGAL
-342 SNSSGQQPYA
+342 TPKTPNSVYA
-352 DLSGVSAITIND
+352 DLSGVNAITIND

-422 TSSTDAVSPQSNLS
+422 TSSTDNVSPQSNLS

-445 HGFNKSFVEHGYLI
+445 HGFNKSFVEHGYVI
-459 GLVCLRAD
+459 GLCCLRAD

-496 QVVYNKEI
+496 QVVYNREI
-504 YAQGT
+504 YTQGT
-509 AEDNGVFGYQERYA
+509 ADDNGVFGYQERYA

-537 STDAQ
+537 STDPQ
-542 TLDVW
+542 SLDVW
-547 HLAQKFET
+547 HLAQKFDS

>member
-1 VPRDTKRFFDLVKFQ
+1 
-16 TFFSFLR
+16 
-23 TKKMA
+23 MA
-28 KNSAR
+28 KNTAR
-33 SYRKNNRFSQIPN
+33 SHRKNNRFSQIPN
-46 SPIQRSV
+46 SPIQRSI

-147 TFDNGTIFDYMGL
+147 TFTNGSIFDYMGL

-197 IPVLTTD
+197 IPVTTGD

-251 DGQTW
+251 ADSSW
-256 NFMSNNSYSGTQ
+256 NINSSDSGSARWAFSNTSGIKYSPKQGNENGSPL
-268 AVLGNPTDVL
+268 LGLPSTPFKNTLGFQNPNADPAQYDELLSLSGSSVNGSL
-278 DNVGLQVFTNREQF
+278 AQF
-292 STANMIPIMQET
+292 SLEGFNLQP
-304 NQSGR
+304 S
-309 WANIGNQDQSSGNDI
+309 
-324 KPTRA
+324 
-329 IRGDGFYFPNGIL
+329 DG
-342 SNSSGQQPYA
+342 SNVYA

-407 LGGTHSRVNVVPTAQ
+407 LGGTHSRINVVPTAQ
-422 TSSTDAVSPQSNLS
+422 TSSTDSVSPQSNLS
-436 AFGVLGDSA
+436 GFGVLGDSA
-445 HGFNKSFVEHGYLI
+445 HGFNKSFVEHGYVI
-459 GLVCLRAD
+459 GLCCLRAD

-509 AEDNGVFGYQERYA
+509 ADDNGVFGYQERYA

-537 STDAQ
+537 STDPQ

-547 HLAQKFET
+547 HLAQKFDS

>member
-1 VPRDTKRFFDLVKFQ
+1 
-16 TFFSFLR
+16 
-23 TKKMA
+23 MA
-28 KNSAR
+28 KTNAR
-33 SYRKNNRFSQIPN
+33 RRQKSNHFSSIP
-46 SPIQRSV
+46 SSTIQRSV

-63 LDSGYLIPFFVD
+63 LDAGFLIPFFVD

-88 AFVRMNTLIAP
+88 SFVRMNTLIAP

-109 FFFVPTRLVWDNWQR
+109 FFFVPTRLVWDNWQK

-141 SLSGTN
+141 ILQQPGTVQ
-147 TFDNGTIFDYMGL
+147 NGSIFDYMGI
-160 PTGVSLDPAN
+160 PTNVNLGN
-170 TPINALPF
+170 TPINSLPF
-178 RAYNLIYNEWF
+178 RSYNLIYNEWF

-197 IPVLTTD
+197 IPVPTGD
-204 GPDPISNY
+204 GPDPVSTF
-212 TLRKRAKRHDYF
+212 TLKRRGKRHDYF
-224 TSALPWPQKGPSVD
+224 TSALPWPQKGPSVE
-238 VGLTGNAPVVGFG
+238 VGLTGNAPIVGF
-251 DGQTW
+251 DQQHRW
-256 NFMSNNSYSGTQ
+256 NITNRLDLPQLNYGWS
-268 AVLGNPTDVL
+268 LGNSSTNPKA
-278 DNVGLQVFTNREQF
+278 DNQYIGGAFVGSIDHGN
-292 STANMIPIMQET
+292 TAKIW
-304 NQSGR
+304 QSG
-309 WANIGNQDQSSGNDI
+309 NKSVNGNYYQITQQKDEQSSKGLI
-324 KPTRA
+324 SLTGRELPA
-329 IRGDGFYFPNGIL
+329 SFYNFADAVVSPNG
-342 SNSSGQQPYA
+342 SFTPYA

-407 LGGTHSRVNVVPTAQ
+407 LGGSHSRVNIVPTAQ
-422 TSSTDAVSPQSNLS
+422 TSSTDSVSPQSNLS

-445 HGFNKSFVEHGYLI
+445 HGFNKSFVEHGYII
-459 GLVCLRAD
+459 GLCCLRAD
-467 ITYQQGLNRM
+467 LTYQQGLNRM
-477 WSRRQLFDFYWPT
+477 WSRRSLFDFYWPT

-496 QVVYNKEI
+496 QVIYNKEI
-504 YAQGT
+504 YTQGT
-509 AEDNGVFGYQERYA
+509 DEDNGVFGYQERYA

-537 STDAQ
+537 STDPQ
-542 TLDVW
+542 SLDVW
-547 HLAQKFET
+547 HLAQKFDG

-563 IEENPPINRVIAVQ
+563 IEEQPPINRVIAVQ

>member
-1 VPRDTKRFFDLVKFQ
+1 
-16 TFFSFLR
+16 
-23 TKKMA
+23 MA

-33 SYRKNNRFSQIPN
+33 SHRKNNRFSQIPN

-63 LDSGYLIPFFVD
+63 LDAGYLIPFFVD

-141 SLSGTN
+141 SLTHNSGSNNIITKF
-147 TFDNGTIFDYMGL
+147 TPGSIFDYMGL
-160 PTGVSLDPAN
+160 PTSTNSPDSN
-170 TPINALPF
+170 TPFYVNALPF

-197 IPVLTTD
+197 LPVQTGD
-204 GPDPISNY
+204 GPDDVNTY
-212 TLRKRAKRHDYF
+212 KLLKRAKRHDYF

-251 DGQTW
+251 NGNNWELSSPMGSTATWSLNTPTSGANSGIKYSPLQGNENGQPLLALPSA
-256 NFMSNNSYSGTQ
+256 SNGNKLGFQNQSQEGVYSPLTS
-268 AVLGNPTDVL
+268 LSGNGSL
-278 DNVGLQVFTNREQF
+278 SFTNF
-292 STANMIPIMQET
+292 NLSP
-304 NQSGR
+304 SG
-309 WANIGNQDQSSGNDI
+309 GNSV
-324 KPTRA
+324 
-329 IRGDGFYFPNGIL
+329 
-342 SNSSGQQPYA
+342 YA
-352 DLSGVSAITIND
+352 DLSDVSAITIND

-422 TSSTDAVSPQSNLS
+422 TSSTDSVSPQSNLS

-445 HGFNKSFVEHGYLI
+445 HGFNKSFVEHGYVI

-496 QVVYNKEI
+496 QVVYNREI

-509 AEDNGVFGYQERYA
+509 ADDNGVFGYQERYA

-537 STDAQ
+537 STDPQ
-542 TLDVW
+542 SLDVW
-547 HLAQKFET
+547 HLAQKFDT

>member
-1 VPRDTKRFFDLVKFQ
+1 
-16 TFFSFLR
+16 
-23 TKKMA
+23 MA

-33 SYRKNNRFSQIPN
+33 SHRKNNRFSQIPN

-63 LDSGYLIPFFVD
+63 LDAGYLIPFFVD

-88 AFVRMNTLIAP
+88 AFVRMNTLVAP

-109 FFFVPTRLVWDNWQR
+109 FFFVPSRLVWDNWQR

-147 TFDNGTIFDYMGL
+147 TFTNGSIFDYMGL
-160 PTGVSLDPAN
+160 PTGVALNPTN

-197 IPVLTTD
+197 IPVTTGD

-238 VGLTGNAPVVGFG
+238 VGLTGNAPVVGFDSQNSWRFSNSTDSLIT
-251 DGQTW
+251 DGW
-256 NFMSNNSYSGTQ
+256 M
-268 AVLGNPTDVL
+268 LG
-278 DNVGLQVFTNREQF
+278 
-292 STANMIPIMQET
+292 A
-304 NQSGR
+304 
-309 WANIGNQDQSSGNDI
+309 ANISSSSDYIGASFNGSFELPNQARAWQNSSISAGS
-324 KPTRA
+324 
-329 IRGDGFYFPNGIL
+329 GFNRVVQQL
-342 SNSSGQQPYA
+342 DDTNSSGLTGLRATSGLSSTFVFADGSLSPDLRNGGIAPYV

-422 TSSTDAVSPQSNLS
+422 TSSTDSVSPQSNLS

-445 HGFNKSFVEHGYLI
+445 HGFNKSFVEHGYVI
-459 GLVCLRAD
+459 GLCCLRAD

-496 QVVYNKEI
+496 QVVYNREI
-504 YAQGT
+504 YTQGT
-509 AEDNGVFGYQERYA
+509 ADDNGVFGYQERYA

-537 STDAQ
+537 STDSQ

-547 HLAQKFET
+547 HLAQKFDS

>member
-1 VPRDTKRFFDLVKFQ
+1 
-16 TFFSFLR
+16 
-23 TKKMA
+23 MA

-33 SYRKNNRFSQIPN
+33 SHRKNNRFSQIPN
-46 SPIQRSV
+46 SLIQRSV

-63 LDSGYLIPFFVD
+63 MDAGYLIPFFVD

-88 AFVRMNTLIAP
+88 AFVRMNTLVAP

-109 FFFVPTRLVWDNWQR
+109 FFFVPTRLVWDNWQK

-147 TFDNGTIFDYMGL
+147 TFTNGSIFDYMGL
-160 PTGVSLDPAN
+160 PTGVALDPSN
-170 TPINALPF
+170 TPINSLPF

-197 IPVLTTD
+197 IPVITGD

-212 TLRKRAKRHDYF
+212 SLRKRAKRHDYF

-238 VGLTGNAPVVGFG
+238 VGLTGNAPLVGFG
-251 DGQTW
+251 SSDGWTLAT
-256 NFMSNNSYSGTQ
+256 SNGVSDGT
-268 AVLGNPTDVL
+268 
-278 DNVGLQVFTNREQF
+278 DNWIIGLANDSFNNIGLQVYSNRQQF
-292 STANMIPIMQET
+292 SI
-304 NQSGR
+304 SGQTPVMRGAGSGSSR
-309 WANIGNQDQSSGNDI
+309 WAYIGQQDQSGDSSDNMSPFNAISG
-324 KPTRA
+324 REA
-329 IRGDGFYFPNGIL
+329 FFPEVFM
-342 SNSSGQQPYA
+342 SPKSGQTPYA
-352 DLSGVSAITIND
+352 DLSGVSAISIND

-422 TSSTDAVSPQSNLS
+422 TSSTDSVSPQSNLS

-445 HGFNKSFVEHGYLI
+445 HGFNKSFVEHGYVI
-459 GLVCLRAD
+459 GLCCLRAD

-496 QVVYNKEI
+496 QVVYNREI
-504 YAQGT
+504 YTQGT
-509 AEDNGVFGYQERYA
+509 TDDNGVFGYQERYA

-537 STDAQ
+537 STDPQ
-542 TLDVW
+542 SLDVW
-547 HLAQKFET
+547 HLAQKFDT

-563 IEENPPINRVIAVQ
+563 IEENPPIARAIAVQ

>member
-1 VPRDTKRFFDLVKFQ
+1 
-16 TFFSFLR
+16 
-23 TKKMA
+23 MA
-28 KNSAR
+28 KNTAR
-33 SYRKNNRFSQIPN
+33 SHRKNNRFSQIPN

-63 LDSGYLIPFFVD
+63 MDAGYLIPFFVD

-88 AFVRMNTLIAP
+88 AFVRLNTLIAP

-147 TFDNGTIFDYMGL
+147 TFTNGSIFDYMGL
-160 PTGVSLDPAN
+160 PTGVSIDPAN

-197 IPVLTTD
+197 IPVSTGD
-204 GPDPISNY
+204 GPDAPSDYN
-212 TLRKRAKRHDYF
+212 LRKRAKRHDYF
-224 TSALPWPQKGPSVD
+224 TSCLPWPQKGPSVD
-238 VGLTGNAPVVGFG
+238 ISLTGEAPVYGNG
-251 DGQTW
+251 LGLG
-256 NFMSNNSYSGTQ
+256 FMSHSFHTFGLISNSVDGSKEGRPQLHPYAIGKPVGEIV
-268 AVLGNPTDVL
+268 APTGFADGEYRVTGVTT
-278 DNVGLQVFTNREQF
+278 DP
-292 STANMIPIMQET
+292 S
-304 NQSGR
+304 
-309 WANIGNQDQSSGNDI
+309 SSGLV
-324 KPTRA
+324 A
-329 IRGDGFYFPNGIL
+329 GL
-342 SNSSGQQPYA
+342 SS
-352 DLSGVSAITIND
+352 VSAVSIND

-422 TSSTDAVSPQSNLS
+422 TSSTDSVSPQSNLS

-445 HGFNKSFVEHGYLI
+445 HGFNKSFVEHGYVI

-504 YAQGT
+504 YTQGT
-509 AEDNGVFGYQERYA
+509 ADDNGVFGYQERYA

-537 STDAQ
+537 STDPQ

-547 HLAQKFET
+547 HLAQKFDT

>member
-1 VPRDTKRFFDLVKFQ
+1 
-16 TFFSFLR
+16 
-23 TKKMA
+23 MA

-33 SYRKNNRFSQIPN
+33 SHRKNNRFSQIPN

-63 LDSGYLIPFFVD
+63 MDAGYLIPFFVD

-88 AFVRMNTLIAP
+88 AFVRMNTLVAP

-109 FFFVPTRLVWDNWQR
+109 FFFVPSRLVWDNWQR
-124 FCGEQKNPGDS
+124 FCGEKKNPGDS

-147 TFDNGTIFDYMGL
+147 TFANGSIFDYMGL
-160 PTGVSLDPAN
+160 PTGVSLNPAN

-197 IPVLTTD
+197 IPVVTGD

-256 NFMSNNSYSGTQ
+256 NFMSNTSYSGNQ

-278 DNVGLQVFTNREQF
+278 DNVGLQVFTNREMF
-292 STANMIPIMQET
+292 TTAMMVPLMQET
-304 NQSGR
+304 IDLGR
-309 WANIGNQDQSSGNDI
+309 WSNIGHQDQSDGTNIS
-324 KPTRA
+324 PTRA

-422 TSSTDAVSPQSNLS
+422 TSSTDSVSPQSNLS

-445 HGFNKSFVEHGYLI
+445 HGFNKSFVEHGYVI

-496 QVVYNKEI
+496 QVVYNREI
-504 YAQGT
+504 YTQGT
-509 AEDNGVFGYQERYA
+509 EADNGVFGYQERYA

-537 STDAQ
+537 STDPQ

-547 HLAQKFET
+547 HLAQKFDT

>member
-1 VPRDTKRFFDLVKFQ
+1 
-16 TFFSFLR
+16 
-23 TKKMA
+23 MA

-33 SYRKNNRFSQIPN
+33 SHRKTNRFSQIPN
-46 SPIQRSV
+46 SPIQRSI

-63 LDSGYLIPFFVD
+63 MDAGYLIPFFVD

-147 TFDNGTIFDYMGL
+147 TFANGSIFDYMGL
-160 PTGVSLDPAN
+160 PTGVALDPAN
-170 TPINALPF
+170 TPINSLPF

-197 IPVLTTD
+197 IPLTTGD
-204 GPDPISNY
+204 GPDPVSNY

-238 VGLTGNAPVVGFG
+238 VGLTGNAPVRGFDDSTDWFFGTPNSSLPAGYSVGIGTTYNGPDKNINLRGWINQELIPSIG
-251 DGQTW
+251 DGSVVQFE
-256 NFMSNNSYSGTQ
+256 N
-268 AVLGNPTDVL
+268 LG
-278 DNVGLQVFTNREQF
+278 
-292 STANMIPIMQET
+292 I
-304 NQSGR
+304 
-309 WANIGNQDQSSGNDI
+309 WGNQPLSVKDPNTGSHYHPVTGIFGKDFSFQGALT
-324 KPTRA
+324 PTT
-329 IRGDGFYFPNGIL
+329 PNSI
-342 SNSSGQQPYA
+342 YA
-352 DLSGVSAITIND
+352 DLSGVNAISIND

-422 TSSTDAVSPQSNLS
+422 TSSTDSVSPQSNLS

-445 HGFNKSFVEHGYLI
+445 HGFNKSFVEHGYVI
-459 GLVCLRAD
+459 GLCCLRAD

-496 QVVYNKEI
+496 QVVYNREI
-504 YAQGT
+504 YTQGT
-509 AEDNGVFGYQERYA
+509 AADNGVFGYQERYA

-542 TLDVW
+542 SLDVW
-547 HLAQKFET
+547 HLAQKFDS

-563 IEENPPINRVIAVQ
+563 IEENPPIARVIAVQ

>member
-1 VPRDTKRFFDLVKFQ
+1 
-16 TFFSFLR
+16 
-23 TKKMA
+23 MA
-28 KNSAR
+28 RNSAR
-33 SYRKNNRFSQIPN
+33 SHRKNNRFSQIPN

-63 LDSGYLIPFFVD
+63 LDAGYLIPFFVD

-124 FCGEQKNPGDS
+124 FCGEKKNPGDS

-147 TFDNGTIFDYMGL
+147 KFAPETIFDYMGI
-160 PTGVSLDPAN
+160 PTLVSLDPAN

-197 IPVLTTD
+197 VAVPTGD
-204 GPDPISNY
+204 GPDDTDNY
-212 TLRKRAKRHDYF
+212 NLLKRAKRHDYF

-238 VGLTGNAPVVGFG
+238 VGLTGNAPVRGFG
-251 DGQTW
+251 DG
-256 NFMSNNSYSGTQ
+256 NNWIYG
-268 AVLGNPTDVL
+268 
-278 DNVGLQVFTNREQF
+278 
-292 STANMIPIMQET
+292 
-304 NQSGR
+304 
-309 WANIGNQDQSSGNDI
+309 SGNLPSGFTGGIGSQYNGLDESKTLHVWGNNEMFTYDNNGNTMLYNGQGSYGN
-324 KPTRA
+324 KPIGMQDSSAESNIHPAT
-329 IRGDGFYFPNGIL
+329 GIFGKEFSFSGAL
-342 SNSSGQQPYA
+342 TPSNPDSVYA

-422 TSSTDAVSPQSNLS
+422 TSSTDTVSPQSNLS

-445 HGFNKSFVEHGYLI
+445 HGFNKSFVEHGYVI

-467 ITYQQGLNRM
+467 ITYQQGLNRL

-509 AEDNGVFGYQERYA
+509 ADDNGVFGYQERYA

-537 STDAQ
+537 STDPQ
-542 TLDVW
+542 SLDVW
-547 HLAQKFET
+547 HLAQKFDS
-555 LPKLNQDF
+555 LPKLNRDF
-563 IEENPPINRVIAVQ
+563 IEENPPIRRVIAVQ